1 MRRVIDYINFKFL
14 VVLFFFLNNQFVAAQ
29 ELNSDTTS
37 ISTTPLVEESS
48 LMWRDL
54 RNVRDSMRSE
64 MRDTRDELRDEISN
78 MRDELRKEIYATVD
92 SLPHELRIG
101 WGDQIFESIVWRS
114 GLYPTVLP
122 EDYTIVNNENFRYI
136 QHYYVE
142 YQYNMNYWYSIGG
155 MIDYSGVLWDEVTRN
170 GQGKELKR
178 NKNQMFNNIVIMP
191 VIRFSYV
198 RTEYVA
204 LYSSLGLGLNI
215 NTGTERDYKGRYT
228 AVAPAINISL
238 LGVTI
243 GKGRCFGAFELG
255 GMISLANTNEVYM
268 LGSRFFTASVG
279 VKL

>member
-142 YQYNMNYWYSIGG
+142 YQYIAVKFTLLNEEKVERFNDITLHTYYKVADSIFIIYSR
-155 MIDYSGVLWDEVTRN
+155 LN
-170 GQGKELKR
+170 KR
-178 NKNQMFNNIVIMP
+178 FKI
-191 VIRFSYV
+191 
-198 RTEYVA
+198 E
-204 LYSSLGLGLNI
+204 
-215 NTGTERDYKGRYT
+215 D
-228 AVAPAINISL
+228 
-238 LGVTI
+238 
-243 GKGRCFGAFELG
+243 
-255 GMISLANTNEVYM
+255 
-268 LGSRFFTASVG
+268 
-279 VKL
+279 